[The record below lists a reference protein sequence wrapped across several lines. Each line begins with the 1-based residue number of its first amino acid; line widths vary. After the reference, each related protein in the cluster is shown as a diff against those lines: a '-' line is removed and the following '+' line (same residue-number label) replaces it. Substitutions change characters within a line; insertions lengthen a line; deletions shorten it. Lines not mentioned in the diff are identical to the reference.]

1 MRAKKL
7 ESIYVYLLIL
17 PALLRLILIES
28 IEAGITVDF
37 FGYSLFLPE
46 LTYLF
51 LPLCAQIRKVSGKF
65 IKPNYPLILLA
76 LFGLLIDFLGTLNSG
91 SNKYLINF
99 LAGSDFYLSIF
110 VFGLFPIKK
119 EHFKILFYP
128 VAVSWVIICL
138 EVFLFS
144 FGILK
149 YSGDIGSQD
158 YGGIVRISTS
168 VGAAT
173 GTAVAVLLLG
183 VVSYFTCPIKYN
195 KIKSFILYI
204 TLATTCATLSRGAI
218 LFGLCWFLLY
228 LRDILKK
235 SSAKEF
241 VNNIIKVALIIVLVF
256 TVGSSIGLIDSVMA
270 RIDNMENANDVTS
283 GRDERW
289 EKAYSLIQENAIIGN
304 GPNYYTL
311 LKRGR
316 LMDVDTL
323 DLFSPHNSYI
333 LVLMQTGILGF
344 LIFLF
349 VMFKLIANV
358 KIKVEN
364 SASFLFL
371 LFIIVSF
378 NTEIVF
384 FFMEFTV
391 PFLVIW
397 YIANAEFNEFKREKN
412 SVFHI
417 S

>member
-7 ESIYVYLLIL
+7 DTIYVYLLIL

-28 IEAGITVDF
+28 LEAGITVDF

-46 LTYLF
+46 LSYLL
-51 LPLCAQIRKVSGKF
+51 LPFCAQIKNGSGRYV
-65 IKPNYPLILLA
+65 KPNYTLVILA
-76 LFGLLIDFLGTLNSG
+76 LLGLIIDFLGALNSG
-91 SNKYLINF
+91 SNKYFTNF
-99 LAGSDFYLSIF
+99 LAGSDFYLSILI
-110 VFGLFPIKK
+110 FGVFPIRK
-119 EHFKILFYP
+119 EHLKILFFP
-128 VAVSWVIICL
+128 VLVSWAIICL

-183 VVSYFTCPIKYN
+183 VVSYFTCPMKYSRFKN
-195 KIKSFILYI
+195 FILYI
-204 TLATTCATLSRGAI
+204 TLATACATLSRGAI
-218 LFGLCWFLLY
+218 LFGLSWFMLY

-241 VNNIIKVALIIVLVF
+241 VNSILKVALIVF
-256 TVGSSIGLIDSVMA
+256 LLFSIGSSIGLIDSVMA

-289 EKAYSLIQENAIIGN
+289 EKAYTLIQENVFIGN

-323 DLFSPHNSYI
+323 DLFSPHNTYI
-333 LVLMQTGILGF
+333 LVLMQTGIFGF
-344 LIFLF
+344 LIFLLLLYN
-349 VMFKLIANV
+349 LIAKV
-358 KIKVEN
+358 KIRIEN

-391 PFLVIW
+391 PLLLVW
-397 YIANAEFNEFKREKN
+397 YIANTEYNEFKREKN
-412 SVFHI
+412 SIFHI